1 MRKENFSSISEL
13 FKKTKFTVLFV
24 VLLASA
30 LAGGTIVSLITWH
43 AYAPLPY
50 PQDESLVWL
59 RGSMTNQKDEQVM
72 SNALSNIA
80 AQYIASQDSSLSM
93 AAPVYYGEAL
103 YMDHV
108 QQPQLNMTYTSHEF
122 FSLFGQTLIQGR
134 YFSEQQQDGVTAPE
148 VVVSQCFAE
157 RYMPALLA
165 QSALA
170 SSPSYSMEL
179 DQRVFRVVGVVACE
193 RTEPQLYMPNRQTD
207 VFVSFAHV
215 IDNTN
220 VLREHITVRYN
231 TFLVGRTR
239 SESLAAGVPADISAY
254 LNEQFSA
261 GITDFGSSI
270 RNQLHFEYIPLQQ
283 YLKGDLQQTSRWLLL
298 SGAAFLLITLVNLLT
313 FYLLDIKKQQAQW
326 VLKTV
331 LGAPLDT
338 LRTAHRWQ
346 VSVLFLLAAM
356 FALVLAELGVTAIHH
371 FGKQEVAHLDW
382 LELQVVHYLMVA
394 GIALLFARGFAVFG
408 FKQLS
413 FSSLYQNLQNSGKGQ
428 AKQLPQWFSTSVLI
442 AQLSVGLVVLCI
454 GLWTAIY
461 FGNKLSVPSGINAE
475 EVVFVTR
482 HQTSWQH
489 DEQAVLARKQLFL
502 SNKQAL
508 LAHPKIASVS
518 LSSISPLDTSYLAVI
533 GTQPGAEVQHTMQ
546 SQLVGEDY
554 FSLLGLHLLAGSAF
568 VSADS
573 DARQSVIIN
582 RQAATKLGIGLDD
595 IGMTLYGRDAQAVK
609 LVGIVE
615 NIYSH
620 ALGAPATIYYPHD
633 FYECNMVIKFKP
645 AQTVDKQE
653 LNELLQQQASTQRI
667 QDMTYLDVDLAQ
679 LNKAAVLS
687 FYCGLGLSFLMTM
700 QVLVGLYGLLG
711 NIALMQKPLL
721 LIKQQVGATRKQ
733 LIKEQVRFR
742 LAHFTG
748 ALLIATCVILGL
760 VSLLPSVTYT
770 LLFCYLFSV
779 FVLFM
784 VLFTIDIY
792 HLSGQLKNY

>member
-1 MRKENFSSISEL
+1 MWKENFSSISEL

-30 LAGGTIVSLITWH
+30 LAGGTLVGLITWH

-50 PQDESLVWL
+50 AQDESLVWL
-59 RGSMTNQKDEQVM
+59 RGSMTNQKGEQVM
-72 SNALSNIA
+72 GNALSNIA
-80 AQYIASQDSSLSM
+80 AQHIASQDSALSM
-93 AAPVYYGEAL
+93 AAPIYYGEAL

-108 QQPQLNMTYTSHEF
+108 QQPKLNMTYTSNEF
-122 FSLFGQTLIQGR
+122 FNLFGQTLIQGR

-148 VVVSQCFAE
+148 VVVSQCFVE
-157 RYMPALLA
+157 RYIPALLA
-165 QSALA
+165 QSALT
-170 SSPSYSMEL
+170 SSLPYSLEL
-179 DQRVFRVVGVVACE
+179 DQQVFHVVGVVACD
-193 RTEPQLYMPNRQTD
+193 RTEPQLYMPNRHTD
-207 VFVSFAHV
+207 VFVSFAHA
-215 IDNTN
+215 IDNTDL
-220 VLREHITVRYN
+220 LREHITVRYN

-239 SESLAAGVPADISAY
+239 SESLATVMAAGISVY

-261 GITDFGSSI
+261 GITDFGSAIS
-270 RNQLHFEYIPLQQ
+270 NQLHFEYIPLQQ

-298 SGAAFLLITLVNLLT
+298 SGVAFLLITLVNLLT

-331 LGAPLDT
+331 LGAQLDT

-346 VSVLFLLAAM
+346 LSALFLLSAM
-356 FALVLAELGVTAIHH
+356 FALVLAELGVAAIQR

-382 LELQVVHYLMVA
+382 LELHIVHYLMVA
-394 GIALLFARGFAVFG
+394 GIALLFARGFAAFG

-413 FSSLYQNLQNSGKGQ
+413 FSSLYQNLQSSGKGQ

-442 AQLSVGLVVLCI
+442 TQLSVGLVVLCI

-461 FGNKLSVPSGINAE
+461 FGNKLGMPSGLNAK

-482 HQTSWQH
+482 HQTSWLH
-489 DEQAVLARKQLFL
+489 DEQAVSARKQLFL

-533 GTQPGAEVQHTMQ
+533 GTQPDAEVQQTMQ

-554 FSLLGLHLLAGSAF
+554 FSLLGLHLLAGKAF
-568 VSADS
+568 VTADS
-573 DARQSVIIN
+573 DTRQSVIIN
-582 RQAATKLGIGLDD
+582 RQAATKLGIDLDD
-595 IGMTLYGRDAQAVK
+595 IGMTLYGRDALPIK

-620 ALGAPATIYYPHD
+620 AQGTPATIYYPHD

-645 AQTVDKQE
+645 GQTMDKQE
-653 LNELLQQQASTQRI
+653 LSEVLQQQASTQRI
-667 QDMTYLDVDLAQ
+667 QDVAFLDADLAQ
-679 LNKAAVLS
+679 LNKVAVLS

-742 LAHFTG
+742 LVHFTG
-748 ALLIATCVILGL
+748 ALLIATSVILGL
-760 VSLLPSVTYT
+760 VSLLPTVTYT
-770 LLFCYLFSV
+770 LLLCYLFSV
-779 FVLFM
+779 SVLFI
-784 VLFTIDIY
+784 VLFIIDIY
-792 HLSGQLKNY
+792 HLYGQLKNY